1 MTEAQQTAQLFG
13 VIVAATVAG
22 FVAADAKRR
31 GLPPLSIF
39 GWGAGVFMALIVFL
53 PLYLYFRKRSGA
65 QPVSIQNASAECPY
79 CGYQNPS
86 STNFCGKCSRQL
98 KSSAEIH
105 SK

>member
-13 VIVAATVAG
+13 IIVAATVAG

-53 PLYLYFRKRSGA
+53 PLYLFLRKRDGVK
-65 QPVSIQNASAECPY
+65 PVSPLNVSAECPY
-79 CGYQNPS
+79 CGYQNPGGA
-86 STNFCGKCSRQL
+86 NFCGKCSRQL
-98 KSSAEIH
+98 KTSAEIH